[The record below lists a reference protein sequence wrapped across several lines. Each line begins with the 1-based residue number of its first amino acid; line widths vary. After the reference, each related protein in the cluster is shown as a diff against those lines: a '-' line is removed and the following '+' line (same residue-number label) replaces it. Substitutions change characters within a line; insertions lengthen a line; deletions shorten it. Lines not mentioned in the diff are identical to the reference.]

1 MNSALNASSL
11 NGVVVLDISRVLAGP
26 FAAQILGD
34 HGAEVIKLESYDGD
48 DTRAYGPP
56 FVEGDAPYYIGLN
69 RNKQDL
75 AVDLSK
81 EEGRQ
86 ILFRLL
92 EQDDVLVENFK
103 LSTWR
108 KWGINSPSELAKKF
122 PRLIHCRISGFGEEG
137 EFGGLPGYDAAVQAL
152 SGLMSINGDPA
163 MDPVRIGIPL
173 VDTTTGMN
181 AVIGVLLALYERE
194 RSGKGQSMEVT
205 LFDTALGMLHPHTS
219 NALNGGQSA
228 RTGNG
233 HPNIVPYDL
242 YPTRTEKL
250 FVAIG
255 NDRQFAQLCEVLGKP
270 ELASD
275 ERFRRNRDRVQHRDA
290 LREELVA
297 LLSHWDGRELFHKLM
312 GMGVPCA
319 PMLSVEQALALDHTA
334 TREMSAALGPYRVT
348 GIPVKLERTPGSLR
362 LPPPRV
368 GEHTSELLRRFG
380 FGDEAIASA
389 LDSGAVKQ
397 QRKATVNSPHSQTKP
412 KETSR

>member
-1 MNSALNASSL
+1 MMSSAISKSAL

-26 FAAQILGD
+26 FAAQMLGD
-34 HGAEVIKLESYDGD
+34 HGAEVIKLESYEGD

-56 FVEGDAPYYIGLN
+56 FVDGDAPYYIGLN
-69 RNKQDL
+69 RNKKDL
-75 AVDLSK
+75 AVDLSTPA
-81 EEGRQ
+81 GRE
-86 ILFRLL
+86 ILFQLL
-92 EQDDVLVENFK
+92 AKVDVLMENFK

-108 KWGINSPSELAKKF
+108 KWGISSPCELARKF
-122 PRLIHCRISGFGEEG
+122 PRLIHCRVSGFGEEG

-163 MDPVRIGIPL
+163 LDPVRIGIPL

-194 RSGKGQSMEVT
+194 KSGQGQSIEVT

-250 FVAIG
+250 FVAVG
-255 NDRQFAQLCEVLGKP
+255 NDRQFAQLCQVLGKP
-270 ELASD
+270 ELATD
-275 ERFRRNRDRVQHRDA
+275 TLYRKNRDRVVNRDA
-290 LREELVA
+290 LRKELVD
-297 LLSHWDGRELFHKLM
+297 LLSQFDGKELFHQLM
-312 GMGVPCA
+312 GLGVPCA

-334 TREMSAALGPYRVT
+334 TREMSASIGKYRVT
-348 GIPVKLERTPGSLR
+348 GIPVKLDRTPGSLR
-362 LPPPRV
+362 LPPPHV
-368 GEHTSELLRRFG
+368 GEHSGELLKQFG
-380 FGDEAIASA
+380 FSDADIGAA
-389 LDSGAVKQ
+389 LESGAVKQ
-397 QRKATVNSPHSQTKP
+397 ACQQN
-412 KETSR
+412 